1 MARRYNELYL
11 GNEFLN
17 IQGREIKHVGL
28 MREFGN
34 ANVNKVSDDPLKLVT
49 MDLETNHLTAELK
62 LLGTWDGKTYIPH
75 DYRNSNFLATLF
87 NLVDKVFW
95 TKGNNALGY
104 WNKLDPFILY
114 KQFLLL
120 YNEDRQ
126 KYSMT
131 RYGKLGGEW
140 NKLEGVWTQK
150 PVCQVTITRG
160 HRKFKFG
167 IKNVIRSSVQFFYY
181 EIIAGKCKQLN
192 NEKYII
198 NTLWAY
204 DIAPL
209 YKYNL
214 AKEMESRV
222 DLFPYYSKIDETAHL
237 VDWDRYETDANYRD
251 NIVLLS
257 NKYDAMA
264 VYDLGTLLI
273 NDFKKAFHY
282 YPRQLISSGAIA
294 RASIVATL
302 RWKYSNIYTELKDVD
317 KAIKNDLQAIGL
329 INFYDVWHLQMQDDT
344 ALKDMFCL
352 FYEAYSGGM
361 IEAIR
366 YGLIK
371 SGYYSDLASAYIKH
385 IIDLMDLRDSKVT
398 HGVGDPPH
406 IENSYCFLR
415 GTIDIPLHVNYHPI
429 TVKHV
434 TNKETN
440 VRAVGTYKGS
450 YTINERD
457 FLIELGSTFYD
468 EVWYNIETKG
478 IQSPLGLVTENL
490 TNLRYKAIERGD
502 SSEYVLKTAAA
513 SIYGITYE
521 ATNTFVE
528 TDQLEVIRNGY
539 RGGEFLNPLF
549 ATWITAET
557 RLQMSRAS
565 NNIDD
570 NGGKPVILMTD
581 CVFWE
586 GEANALDKKFIRDKK
601 TLGYFETPVAFSEMA
616 CLGTGRYSFTDS
628 KKGYV
633 TTKNRGLNVFD
644 FHRPEGI
651 DIGVYNWINAL
662 KLAEETNSLKIKVK
676 VRLLISVGM
685 ILHSINDKYDDKGSL
700 IKKAYSVH
708 DLGKVVQEDREVDL
722 VTGLT
727 KRLLSSPINNVK
739 DITRGSISTESIYYG
754 IGMQGDGKLIDQ
766 TLPILREEVQKLDVK
781 TARKR
786 DLANRSKASLKYNE
800 THKVDILSVERAKYK
815 MLKDFG
821 YSRDV
826 SKLWC
831 KRSYERIHEELLNNE
846 FNKKNPH

>member
-11 GNEFLN
+11 GNDFLN

-34 ANVNKVSDDPLKLVT
+34 ANVNKVSDDPLKLIT

-62 LLGTWDGKTYIPH
+62 LLGTWDGEIYIPH
-75 DYRNSNFLATLF
+75 DYRNSNFLVTLF
-87 NLVDKVFW
+87 TLVERVFW

-114 KQFLLL
+114 KQFLILFK
-120 YNEDRQ
+120 EERQ
-126 KYSMT
+126 QYSMK
-131 RYGKLGGEW
+131 RYGKISGEW
-140 NKLEGVWTQK
+140 DKVEGVWTQR
-150 PVCQVTITRG
+150 PVCQVTINRG
-160 HRKFKFG
+160 HRTFKFG

-181 EIIAGKCKQLN
+181 EVIGGKCKQLN

-209 YKYNL
+209 YKFGL
-214 AKEMESRV
+214 AKEMDNRKE
-222 DLFPYYSKIDETAHL
+222 LFPYYSKVDESAHL
-237 VDWDRYETDANYRD
+237 VDWERYETDDNYRN

-302 RWKYSNIYTELKDVD
+302 QWKYSKKYTDAKDVK
-317 KAIKNDLQAIGL
+317 KAVKDDVKAIGL
-329 INFYDVWHLQMQDDT
+329 INFYDFWHLQMQDDV

-352 FYEAYSGGM
+352 FYEAYSGGY

-385 IIDLMDLRDSKVT
+385 LIELMDLRGSKVT
-398 HGVGDPPH
+398 HGVDAPPH
-406 IENSYCFLR
+406 IENSYCFVR
-415 GTIDIPLHVNYHPI
+415 GTVDIPLHIQYHPI

-457 FLIELGSTFYD
+457 YLIELGATFHD

-478 IQSPLGLVTENL
+478 IQSPLGKVAEDL
-490 TNLRYKAIERGD
+490 TNLRYDALDRGD
-502 SSEYVLKTAAA
+502 SAEYVLKTAAA
-513 SIYGITYE
+513 SLYGITYE
-521 ATNTFVE
+521 ATNTFAE
-528 TDQLEVIRNGY
+528 TKQLEIIKNGY

-549 ATWITAET
+549 ATWTTAET
-557 RLQMSRAS
+557 RLQISRAT
-565 NNIDD
+565 NNIDN
-570 NGGKPVILMTD
+570 NGGKPVLLMTD

-586 GEANALDKKFIRDKK
+586 GGADALDKKFIRDKK
-601 TLGYFETPVAFSEMA
+601 TLGFFETPVAFSEMA
-616 CLGTGRYSFTDS
+616 CLGTGRYSYTDA

-651 DIGVYNWINAL
+651 ELGVYNWINAL
-662 KLAEETNSLKIKVK
+662 KLAEASNSLKIKVK
-676 VRLLISVGM
+676 VRMLISVGM
-685 ILHSINDKYDDKGSL
+685 ILHSIHDKYDDEGVL
-700 IKKAYSVH
+700 IKKHYTVN
-708 DLGKVVQEDREVDL
+708 DLGKVVNEDREVDL

-727 KRLLSSPINNVK
+727 KRILSSPIEDVK
-739 DITRGSISTESIYYG
+739 SITRGSISTESIYYG
-754 IGMQGDGKLIDQ
+754 IGMKGDGKLVDQ

-781 TARKR
+781 TAKKR
-786 DLANRSKASLKYNE
+786 DLANRTKASLKYNE
-800 THKVDILSVERAKYK
+800 AHKDSILTIERQKYK
-815 MLKDFG
+815 MLKDLGFN
-821 YSRDV
+821 RNDC
-826 SKLWC
+826 KKWC
-831 KRSYERIHEELLNNE
+831 KRSYVRINDELLGGN
-846 FNKKNPH
+846 

>member
-62 LLGTWDGKTYIPH
+62 LLGIWDGDNYIH
-75 DYRNSNFLATLF
+75 HTDDFLVTLF
-87 NLVDKVFW
+87 NLVDRVFW

-120 YNEDRQ
+120 FNEDGQ
-126 KYSMT
+126 QYSMK
-131 RYGKLGGEW
+131 RYGKLSGEW
-140 NKLEGVWTQK
+140 DTVEGVWTQM

-160 HRKFKFG
+160 HRTFKFG

-181 EIIAGKCKQLN
+181 EVIGGKCKQLN

-198 NTLWAY
+198 NTLWAF

-209 YKYNL
+209 YKFNL
-214 AKEMESRV
+214 GKEMKAR
-222 DLFPYYSKIDETAHL
+222 DDIFPYYSKIDDSAHL
-237 VDWDRYETDANYRD
+237 VDWDRYETDSNYRN

-302 RWKYSNIYTELKDVD
+302 KWKYSKIFVDDKDID
-317 KAIKNDLQAIGL
+317 KAVKKDLKAIAL
-329 INFYDVWHLQMQDDT
+329 INYYDYWHLQMQDDA

-352 FYEAYSGGM
+352 FYEAYSGGY

-371 SGYYSDLASAYIKH
+371 AGYYSDLASAYIKH
-385 IIDLMDLRDSKVT
+385 IIDLMDLRKSKVT
-398 HGVGDPPH
+398 HGTDEPPH
-406 IENSYCFLR
+406 IENSYCFVR
-415 GTIDIPLHVNYHPI
+415 GTVDIPLNVSYHPL

-440 VRAVGTYKGS
+440 VRAVGVYRGS

-457 FLIELGSTFYD
+457 YLLELGATFTD

-478 IQSPLGLVTENL
+478 EQSPLGKVTEDL
-490 TNLRYKAIERGD
+490 TNLRYKALERGD
-502 SSEYVLKTAAA
+502 SAEYLLKTAAA
-513 SIYGITYE
+513 SIYGITFE
-521 ATNTFVE
+521 ATNTFTE
-528 TDQLEVIRNGY
+528 TDQLEIIRNGY

-557 RLQMSRAS
+557 RLQMSKAS
-565 NNIDD
+565 NNIDS
-570 NGGKPVILMTD
+570 NGGKPVLLMTD

-616 CLGTGRYSFTDS
+616 SLGTGRYSFTDS

-651 DIGVYNWINAL
+651 EIGAYNWINAL
-662 KLAEETNSLKIKVK
+662 KLAEQTNSLTIKVK
-676 VRLLISVGM
+676 VRVLISVGM
-685 ILHSINDKYDDKGSL
+685 LAYNSIIKDKNGNERELSINDLGLVFESL
-700 IKKAYSVH
+700 
-708 DLGKVVQEDREVDL
+708 REVDL

-727 KRLLSSPINNVK
+727 KRILSSPIKNVK
-739 DITRGSISTESIYYG
+739 DITQGSISTESIYYG
-754 IGMQGDGKLIDQ
+754 IGMQGDGKLVDQ

-781 TARKR
+781 TAKKR

-800 THKVDILSVERAKYK
+800 THKGDILSIERAKYK
-815 MLKDFG
+815 MLKDLG
-821 YSRDV
+821 YKRNDC
-826 SKLWC
+826 KKWC
-831 KRSYERIHEELLNNE
+831 KRSYERIHEELLGGN
-846 FNKKNPH
+846 

>member
-34 ANVNKVSDDPLKLVT
+34 VNVNKVSDDPLKLVT

-62 LLGTWDGKTYIPH
+62 LLGVWDGTVYTPR
-75 DYRNSNFLATLF
+75 DYKNSNFLVTLF
-87 NLVDKVFW
+87 NLVEKVFW

-120 YNEDRQ
+120 FNDERQ
-126 KYSMT
+126 DYSMK
-131 RYGKLGGEW
+131 RYGKISGEW
-140 NKLEGVWTQK
+140 DSVEGVWTIR

-160 HRKFKFG
+160 HRTFKFG

-181 EIIAGKCKQLN
+181 EVIGGKCKQLN

-198 NTLWAY
+198 NTLWAF

-214 AKEMESRV
+214 AKEMKARKK
-222 DLFPYYSKIDETAHL
+222 LFPYYSKVDKSAHL
-237 VDWDRYETDANYRD
+237 VDWDRYEIDENYRE

-257 NKYDAMA
+257 NKFDAMA

-282 YPRQLISSGAIA
+282 YPTQLISSGAIA

-302 RWKYSNIYTELKDVD
+302 RWKYSNIYTDSKDVN
-317 KAIKNDLQAIGL
+317 KAIKNDLKAIGL
-329 INFYDVWHLQMQDDT
+329 MNYYDIWHFQMQDDT

-398 HGVGDPPH
+398 HGVGEPPH
-406 IENSYCFLR
+406 IDNSYCFIR
-415 GTIDIPLHVNYHPI
+415 GTVEIPLHINYHPI

-434 TNKETN
+434 TNRETN

-457 FLIELGSTFYD
+457 YLIELGAAFID

-478 IQSPLGLVTENL
+478 DRSPLGLVTENL
-490 TNLRYKAIERGD
+490 TKLRYEAIERGD
-502 SSEYVLKTAAA
+502 SAEYLLKTAAA

-521 ATNTFVE
+521 ATNTFIE
-528 TDQLEVIRNGY
+528 SDQLEIIKNGY

-557 RLQMSRAS
+557 RLQMSRAT

-581 CVFWE
+581 CIFWE

-601 TLGYFETPVAFSEMA
+601 TLGFFETPVAFSEMA
-616 CLGTGRYSFTDS
+616 CLGSGRYSYIDS

-633 TTKNRGLNVFD
+633 TTKNRGLNVVD

-651 DIGVYNWINAL
+651 ELGVYNWINAL
-662 KLAEETNSLKIKVK
+662 KLAEATDSLKINVK

-685 ILHSINDKYDDKGSL
+685 ILHSKYDKFDKEGKL
-700 IKKAYSVH
+700 IKASYTVQ
-708 DLGKVVQEDREVDL
+708 DLGKVVTESREVDL

-727 KRLLSSPINNVK
+727 KRILSHPINNVK
-739 DITRGSISTESIYYG
+739 DITQGSISTESIYYAF
-754 IGMQGDGKLIDQ
+754 GMKGDGKLVDQ
-766 TLPILREEVQKLDVK
+766 TLPILREEVQKLEVK
-781 TARKR
+781 TAKKR
-786 DLANRSKASLKYNE
+786 DLTNRSKASLKYNE
-800 THKVDILSVERAKYK
+800 THKVDILTTERAKYK
-815 MLKDFG
+815 YLSDLG
-821 YSRDV
+821 YNRNDC
-826 SKLWC
+826 KKWC
-831 KRSYERIHEELLNNE
+831 KRSWERIHDELLGG
-846 FNKKNPH
+846 NKNG